1 MRKSVAVGIAALIAL
16 GCGAAIAQSSR
27 PPFQIGDMG
36 NADGSPVRGHL
47 PTGDHTGGLGFD
59 VRPIRKDGQM
69 LGVRWQDPA
78 YDRELTQRLV
88 DTFLNAG
95 GTTRIIFSDPQIRGV
110 VHYRGFDDHLH
121 MTVDPTFKRPP
132 GR

>member
-1 MRKSVAVGIAALIAL
+1 MKKSIAVAAAALIAL
-16 GCGAAIAQSSR
+16 TCGPAQAQSKR
-27 PPFQIGDMG
+27 PPFSVGDMG

-59 VRPIRKDGQM
+59 VRPIRKDEQA

-88 DTFLNAG
+88 DSFLKTG
-95 GTTRIIFSDPQIRGV
+95 GTTRIIFGDPQIRGV

-121 MTVDPTFKRPP
+121 VTVDPNFKRPP

>member
-1 MRKSVAVGIAALIAL
+1 MVAL
-16 GCGAAIAQSSR
+16 GCGAAAAQSSR

-59 VRPIRKDGQM
+59 VRPIRKDEQM

-78 YDRELTQRLV
+78 YDRALTQRVV
-88 DTFLNAG
+88 DTFLNSG
-95 GTTRIIFSDPQIRGV
+95 GVKRIIFSDPQIGGV
-110 VHYRGFDDHLH
+110 VHYGGFDDHLH
-121 MTVDPTFKRPP
+121 VTVDPNFKRPP